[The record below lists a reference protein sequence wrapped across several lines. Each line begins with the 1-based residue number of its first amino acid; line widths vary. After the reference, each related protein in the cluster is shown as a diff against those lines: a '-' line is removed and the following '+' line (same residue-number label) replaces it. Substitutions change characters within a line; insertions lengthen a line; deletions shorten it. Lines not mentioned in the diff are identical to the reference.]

1 MMCMTNEL
9 HANCVPR
16 EEFERVIAEL
26 NEIRTIVHSQQS
38 RIEELE
44 ARLAMY
50 EGPHAPPSAR
60 HERYPK
66 REPTGNPVGKPKGSH
81 GATRKLEHQTP
92 DETIPIKPKECRR
105 CKHPLGEPARWE
117 RHLVLDVPEPQP
129 ARLLEFR
136 KGICIC
142 HNCGAETAA
151 ADPRLPAKGEF
162 SPRTLALVN
171 DLRFRERFS
180 VPMVRAFLRE
190 RHGMDV
196 STASILDMT
205 SRAASS
211 LRGAHNGIVMRI
223 RSSQSVHV
231 DETGFYLNGKRIWCW
246 IFVTDKDV
254 LFVIRDSRGSGVPIQ
269 ILGKDY
275 RGTVVC
281 DCFSAYDLLKK
292 HLTKARIQKCW
303 AHLLRESKRCSQES
317 EEGKALHSE
326 LKAFFN
332 RMKAFLLT
340 KPAADSRTAEY
351 EAALKWLDKLLVQ
364 DAKELRVA
372 RLLKRLEKHRQDWFT
387 CIAIPDVEP
396 TNNNAERGLRP
407 QVILRRLRGSLRSEQ
422 GKEDHE
428 AMTSLMMSWQLQ
440 GLNPGLQMENELC
453 KVFAESHPP

>member
-1 MMCMTNEL
+1 MPDDL

-16 EEFERVIAEL
+16 EEFDKMTSLIPQLQAKIA
-26 NEIRTIVHSQQS
+26 
-38 RIEELE
+38 ELE
-44 ARLAMY
+44 ARMEKY
-50 EGPHAPPSAR
+50 EGPHAPPSTR
-60 HERYPK
+60 EERYSR

-105 CKHPLGEPARWE
+105 CKHPLGEPVRWE
-117 RHLVLDVPEPQP
+117 RQLVLDVPEPQP
-129 ARLLEFR
+129 ARLLEFK

-142 HNCGAETAA
+142 PNCGAQTTAA
-151 ADPRLPAKGEF
+151 DTRLPAKGEF

-171 DLRFRERFS
+171 DLRFRSRFS
-180 VPMVRAFLRE
+180 VPMVKAFLRE

-196 STASILDMT
+196 STACILDMT
-205 SRAASS
+205 SRAAGS

-223 RSSQSVHV
+223 RSSESVHV

-246 IFVTDKDV
+246 IFATDNDV
-254 LFVIRDSRGSGVPIQ
+254 LFVIRDSRGSGVPKQ
-269 ILGKDY
+269 ILGKGY

-292 HLTKARIQKCW
+292 QLTKAKIQKCW

-317 EEGKALHSE
+317 EEGRALHSE
-326 LKAFFN
+326 LKAFFR

-340 KPAADSRTAEY
+340 KPTAESRAAEY
-351 EAALKWLDKLLVQ
+351 AAALQWLDKLLVR
-364 DAKELRVA
+364 DVKEPRVA
-372 RLLKRLEKHRQDWFT
+372 RLLKRLGKHRGDWFT
-387 CIAIPDVEP
+387 CIAVPYVEP
-396 TNNNAERGLRP
+396 TNNRAEQGLRP

-428 AMTSLMMSWQLQ
+428 VMASLMSSWKLQ
-440 GLNPGLQMENELC
+440 GLNPGLQLENELC
-453 KVFAESHPP
+453 KVFAESHPT